1 MASASDADLP
11 FRRACAYDGTT
22 DAACRAPALVT
33 SFPASE
39 HVIPV
44 IFPVSACVMPSFR
57 HRSMVAIMS
66 GFSLVKSLN
75 SSV

>member
-44 IFPVSACVMPSFR
+44 IFPVPGCAVTTM
-57 HRSMVAIMS
+57 
-66 GFSLVKSLN
+66 
-75 SSV
+75 